1 MATPEDNP
9 RCVIHGAWS
18 TWSQFSRCH
27 MVTPDPPG
35 HDGPPVPP
43 GHDFPP
49 DSPEHYIPPGSTEQ
63 DIPGATA
70 TARRLELERAATPH
84 RSTTRTSALGRQAKL
99 GKTIF
104 LLQNCNDLDLLYFH
118 PGDALVVIAK
128 VVQAELLSP
137 LTIPS
142 TTRWTST

>member
-1 MATPEDNP
+1 MVLPDLPGHVVPSGHPEYDIP
-9 RCVIHGAWS
+9 
-18 TWSQFSRCH
+18 
-27 MVTPDPPG
+27 PDPP
-35 HDGPPVPP
+35 
-43 GHDFPP
+43 
-49 DSPEHYIPPGSTEQ
+49 EQ

-128 VVQAELLSP
+128 VVQAEL
-137 LTIPS
+137 
-142 TTRWTST
+142 